1 MVYFISSKTVVIG
14 AIYPEIYH
22 HIQQSFGIT
31 KTGVRM
37 ALSNGLRHNYMTKC
51 ANKSKKPQLTTLI
64 MIDSQAV
71 KILVIAQDHYSA

>member
-22 HIQQSFGIT
+22 HIQRYFGTI

-37 ALSNGLRHNYMTKC
+37 ALSNGLRHNYTAKC
-51 ANKSKKPQLTTLI
+51 ANKPKKTAMDDLNY
-64 MIDSQAV
+64 D
-71 KILVIAQDHYSA
+71 